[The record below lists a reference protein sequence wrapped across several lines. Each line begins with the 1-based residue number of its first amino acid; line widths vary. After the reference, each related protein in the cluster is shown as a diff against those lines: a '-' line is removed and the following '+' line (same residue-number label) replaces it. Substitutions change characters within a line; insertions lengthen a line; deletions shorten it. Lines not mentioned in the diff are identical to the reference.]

1 MSFDHQAFSDSTSLD
16 SVASVNQLEQDRA
29 LFVGAKYESYYQAQ
43 FEKITPKKQYAGF
56 NIAAFFLGVVWLF
69 YRKMYSYGFMSIGLI
84 VVIGM
89 VEIFLGIESSGA
101 NIGLAVAFGMFGNT
115 LYKHHVDQ
123 QIAKIRQF
131 GNSNVN
137 TELEN
142 RGGTNIVAGSI
153 LLVIWLGLVALAI
166 SAS

>member
-1 MSFDHQAFSDSTSLD
+1 MSFDHPAFPDSTSLD

-69 YRKMYSYGFMSIGLI
+69 YRKMYSYGFMAIGLI
-84 VVIGM
+84 VAIGI
-89 VEIFLGIESSGA
+89 VEILLGIESSGA

-115 LYKHHVDQ
+115 LYRHHVDQ
-123 QIAKIRQF
+123 QIAKTRQL
-131 GNSNVN
+131 GSGSVN

>member
-1 MSFDHQAFSDSTSLD
+1 MSLDHQAFPDSTSLD

-29 LFVGAKYESYYQAQ
+29 LFVCAKYESYYQAQ

-89 VEIFLGIESSGA
+89 VEIILGIESSGA

-115 LYKHHVDQ
+115 LYKYHVDQ
-123 QIAKIRQF
+123 QIAKIHQL
-131 GNSNVN
+131 GSGSVH

-142 RGGTNIVAGSI
+142 RGGTNLIAGSI
-153 LLVIWLGLVALAI
+153 LLVMWLGLVALAI

>member
-16 SVASVNQLEQDRA
+16 SVASVNQPEQDRA
-29 LFVGAKYESYYQAQ
+29 LFVGLKYESYYQAQ

-69 YRKMYSYGFMSIGLI
+69 YRKMYSYGFMAIGLI

-89 VEIFLGIESSGA
+89 VEIILGIESSGA

-115 LYKHHVDQ
+115 LYKYHVNQ
-123 QIAKIRQF
+123 QIAKTRQL
-131 GNSNVN
+131 GSGSVN

>member
-1 MSFDHQAFSDSTSLD
+1 MSFDHPAFSDSTPLEH
-16 SVASVNQLEQDRA
+16 VASVNQLEQDRA

-69 YRKMYSYGFMSIGLI
+69 YRKMYSYGFMAIGLI

-89 VEIFLGIESSGA
+89 VEILLGIESSGA

-123 QIAKIRQF
+123 QIAKVRQF

>member
-1 MSFDHQAFSDSTSLD
+1 MSLDHQAFPDSTSLD
-16 SVASVNQLEQDRA
+16 SVASVNQPEQDRA
-29 LFVGAKYESYYQAQ
+29 LFVGLKYESYYQAQ

-69 YRKMYSYGFMSIGLI
+69 YRKIYSYGFMAIGLI

-89 VEIFLGIESSGA
+89 VEIILGIESSGA

-115 LYKHHVDQ
+115 LYKYHVDQ
-123 QIAKIRQF
+123 QIAKIHQL
-131 GNSNVN
+131 GSGSVH

-142 RGGTNIVAGSI
+142 RGGTNLIAGSI
-153 LLVIWLGLVALAI
+153 LLVMWLGLVALAI

>member
-16 SVASVNQLEQDRA
+16 SVASVNQPEQDRA
-29 LFVGAKYESYYQAQ
+29 LFVGLKYESYYQAQ

-69 YRKMYSYGFMSIGLI
+69 YRKMYSYGFMAIGLI
-84 VVIGM
+84 VAIGM
-89 VEIFLGIESSGA
+89 VEILLGIESSGA

>member
-16 SVASVNQLEQDRA
+16 SVASVNQPEQDRA
-29 LFVGAKYESYYQAQ
+29 LFVGLKYESYYQAQ

-69 YRKMYSYGFMSIGLI
+69 YRKMYRYGFMSIGLI

-89 VEIFLGIESSGA
+89 VEIILGIESSGA

-115 LYKHHVDQ
+115 LYKYHVDQ
-123 QIAKIRQF
+123 QIAKIHQL
-131 GNSNVN
+131 GSGSVH

-142 RGGTNIVAGSI
+142 RGGTNLIAGSI
-153 LLVIWLGLVALAI
+153 LLVMWLGLVALAI

>member
-1 MSFDHQAFSDSTSLD
+1 MSLDHQAFPDSTSLD
-16 SVASVNQLEQDRA
+16 SVASVNQPEQDRA
-29 LFVGAKYESYYQAQ
+29 LFVGLKYESYYQAQ

-89 VEIFLGIESSGA
+89 VEIILGIESSGA

-115 LYKHHVDQ
+115 LYKYHVDQ
-123 QIAKIRQF
+123 QIAKIHQL
-131 GNSNVN
+131 GSGSVH

-142 RGGTNIVAGSI
+142 RGGTNLIAGSI
-153 LLVIWLGLVALAI
+153 LLVMWLGLVALAI

>member
-16 SVASVNQLEQDRA
+16 SVASVNQPEQDRA
-29 LFVGAKYESYYQAQ
+29 LFVGLKYESYYQAQ

-89 VEIFLGIESSGA
+89 VEIILGIESSGA

-115 LYKHHVDQ
+115 LYKYHVDQ
-123 QIAKIRQF
+123 QIAKIHQL
-131 GNSNVN
+131 GSGSVH

-153 LLVIWLGLVALAI
+153 LLVMWLGLVALAI

>member
-1 MSFDHQAFSDSTSLD
+1 MSFDHPAFPDSTSLEH
-16 SVASVNQLEQDRA
+16 VPSVNQLEQDRA
-29 LFVGAKYESYYQAQ
+29 LFVGAKYASYYQAQ

-69 YRKMYSYGFMSIGLI
+69 YRKMYSYGFMAIGLI
-84 VVIGM
+84 VAIGI
-89 VEIFLGIESSGA
+89 VEILLEIESSGA

-115 LYKHHVDQ
+115 LYRHHVDQ
-123 QIAKIRQF
+123 QIAKTRQL
-131 GNSNVN
+131 GSGSVN

-153 LLVIWLGLVALAI
+153 LLVIWLGRSH
-166 SAS
+166 SAY

>member
-29 LFVGAKYESYYQAQ
+29 LFIGVKYESYYQAQ

-69 YRKMYSYGFMSIGLI
+69 YRKMYSYGFMAIGLI
-84 VVIGM
+84 VAIGM
-89 VEIFLGIESSGA
+89 VEILLGIESSGA

-115 LYKHHVDQ
+115 LYRHHVDQ
-123 QIAKIRQF
+123 QIAKTRQL
-131 GNSNVN
+131 GSGSVN

>member
-16 SVASVNQLEQDRA
+16 SVASVNQLEQDRT

-69 YRKMYSYGFMSIGLI
+69 YRKMYSYGFMAIGLI
-84 VVIGM
+84 VAIGI
-89 VEIFLGIESSGA
+89 VEILLGIESSGA

-137 TELEN
+137 TELEKH
-142 RGGTNIVAGSI
+142 GGINLIVGSI
-153 LLVIWLGLVALAI
+153 LLVMWLGLVALAI

>member
-1 MSFDHQAFSDSTSLD
+1 MSFDHPAFPDSTSLEH
-16 SVASVNQLEQDRA
+16 VPSVNQLEQDRA
-29 LFVGAKYESYYQAQ
+29 LFVGAKYASYYQAQ

-69 YRKMYSYGFMSIGLI
+69 YRKMSRYGFMAIGLI
-84 VVIGM
+84 VALGI

-101 NIGLAVAFGMFGNT
+101 NIGLAVAFGMFGKT
-115 LYKHHVDQ
+115 SYKHHVDQ

>member
-1 MSFDHQAFSDSTSLD
+1 MSLDHQAFPDSTSLD

-29 LFVGAKYESYYQAQ
+29 LFIGVKYESYYQAQ
-43 FEKITPKKQYAGF
+43 FEKITPRKQYAGF

-69 YRKMYSYGFMSIGLI
+69 YRKIYSYGFMAIGLI

-89 VEIFLGIESSGA
+89 VEILLGIESSGA

>member
-16 SVASVNQLEQDRA
+16 SVASVNQPEQDRA
-29 LFVGAKYESYYQAQ
+29 LFVGLKYESYYQAQ

-69 YRKMYSYGFMSIGLI
+69 YRKMYRYGFMAIGLI

-115 LYKHHVDQ
+115 LYRHHVDQ
-123 QIAKIRQF
+123 QIAKIRQLGS
-131 GNSNVN
+131 GNVH

-142 RGGTNIVAGSI
+142 RGGTNLIVGSI
-153 LLVIWLGLVALAI
+153 LLVIWLGLAALAI
-166 SAS
+166 SVS

>member
-69 YRKMYSYGFMSIGLI
+69 YRKMYSYGFMAIGLI

-115 LYKHHVDQ
+115 LYRHHVDQ
-123 QIAKIRQF
+123 QIAKTRQL
-131 GNSNVN
+131 GSGSVN

>member
-69 YRKMYSYGFMSIGLI
+69 YRKMYSYGFMAIGLI

-89 VEIFLGIESSGA
+89 VEIILGIESSGA
-101 NIGLAVAFGMFGNT
+101 NIGLAVAFGMFGNN

-123 QIAKIRQF
+123 QTTKIRQF

>member
-16 SVASVNQLEQDRA
+16 SVASVNQPEQDRA
-29 LFVGAKYESYYQAQ
+29 LFVGLKYESYYQAQ

-89 VEIFLGIESSGA
+89 VEIILGIESSGA

-115 LYKHHVDQ
+115 LYKYHVDQ
-123 QIAKIRQF
+123 QIAKIHQL
-131 GNSNVN
+131 GSGSVN

-153 LLVIWLGLVALAI
+153 LLVIWLGLVELAI

>member
-69 YRKMYSYGFMSIGLI
+69 YRKIYSYGFMAIGLI
-84 VVIGM
+84 VAIGI
-89 VEIFLGIESSGA
+89 VEILLGIESSGA

-115 LYKHHVDQ
+115 LYRHHVDQ
-123 QIAKIRQF
+123 QIAKTRQL
-131 GNSNVN
+131 GSGSVN

>member
-1 MSFDHQAFSDSTSLD
+1 MSLNHPAFSDSTPLEH
-16 SVASVNQLEQDRA
+16 VASVNQPEQDRA
-29 LFVGAKYESYYQAQ
+29 LFVGVKYESYYQAQ

-69 YRKMYSYGFMSIGLI
+69 YRKMYSYGFMAIGLI

-89 VEIFLGIESSGA
+89 VEIILGIESSGA

-115 LYKHHVDQ
+115 LYKHHVDK
-123 QIAKIRQF
+123 QIAKIRQLRS
-131 GNSNVN
+131 GSVN

-142 RGGTNIVAGSI
+142 RGGTNLIAGSI

>member
-1 MSFDHQAFSDSTSLD
+1 MSLDHQAFPDSTSLD

-29 LFVGAKYESYYQAQ
+29 LFIGVKYESYYQAQ

-89 VEIFLGIESSGA
+89 VEIILGIESSGA

-115 LYKHHVDQ
+115 LYKYHVDQ
-123 QIAKIRQF
+123 QIAKIHQL
-131 GNSNVN
+131 GSGSVH

-142 RGGTNIVAGSI
+142 RGGTNLIAGSI
-153 LLVIWLGLVALAI
+153 LLVMWLGLVALAI

>member
-1 MSFDHQAFSDSTSLD
+1 MSFDYPAFPDSTSLEH
-16 SVASVNQLEQDRA
+16 VPSVNQLEQDRA
-29 LFVGAKYESYYQAQ
+29 LFVGAKYASYYQAQ

-69 YRKMYSYGFMSIGLI
+69 YRKMYSYGFMAIGLI
-84 VVIGM
+84 VAIGI
-89 VEIFLGIESSGA
+89 VEILLGIESSGA

-115 LYKHHVDQ
+115 LYRHHVDQ
-123 QIAKIRQF
+123 QIAKTRQL
-131 GNSNVN
+131 GSGSVN

>member
-1 MSFDHQAFSDSTSLD
+1 MSFDHQAFTDTTSLD

-29 LFVGAKYESYYQAQ
+29 LFIGVKYESYYQAQ

-69 YRKMYSYGFMSIGLI
+69 YRKMYSYGFMAIGLI

-89 VEIFLGIESSGA
+89 VEILLGIESSGA
-101 NIGLAVAFGMFGNT
+101 NIGLVVAFGMFGNT

>member
-16 SVASVNQLEQDRA
+16 SVASVNQPEQDRA
-29 LFVGAKYESYYQAQ
+29 LFVGLKYESYYQAQ

-69 YRKMYSYGFMSIGLI
+69 YRKMYSYGFMAIGLI
-84 VVIGM
+84 VAIGI
-89 VEIFLGIESSGA
+89 VEILLGIESSGA

>member
-29 LFVGAKYESYYQAQ
+29 LFVGAKYASYYQAQ

-69 YRKMYSYGFMSIGLI
+69 YRKMYSYGFMAIGLI
-84 VVIGM
+84 VVIGI

-101 NIGLAVAFGMFGNT
+101 NIGLAVAFGMFGKT

-142 RGGTNIVAGSI
+142 RGGTNLIAGSI

>member
-16 SVASVNQLEQDRA
+16 SVASVNQPEQDRA
-29 LFVGAKYESYYQAQ
+29 LFVGLKYESYYQAQ

-89 VEIFLGIESSGA
+89 VEIILGIESSGA

-115 LYKHHVDQ
+115 LYKYHVDH
-123 QIAKIRQF
+123 QIAKIHQL
-131 GNSNVN
+131 GSGSVH

-142 RGGTNIVAGSI
+142 RGGTNLIAGSI
-153 LLVIWLGLVALAI
+153 LLVMWLGLVALAI

>member
-1 MSFDHQAFSDSTSLD
+1 MSLDHQAFPDSTSLEH
-16 SVASVNQLEQDRA
+16 VASVNQLEQDRA

-69 YRKMYSYGFMSIGLI
+69 YRKMYSYGFMAIGLI
-84 VVIGM
+84 VAIGI
-89 VEIFLGIESSGA
+89 VEILLGIESSGA

-115 LYKHHVDQ
+115 LYRHHVDQ
-123 QIAKIRQF
+123 QIAKVRQF

-137 TELEN
+137 TEWLCCI
-142 RGGTNIVAGSI
+142 NIQKLSFPQSI
-153 LLVIWLGLVALAI
+153 QI
-166 SAS
+166 

>member
-16 SVASVNQLEQDRA
+16 SVASVNQPEQDRA
-29 LFVGAKYESYYQAQ
+29 LFVGLKYESYYQAQ

-69 YRKMYSYGFMSIGLI
+69 YRKMYSYGFMAIGLI

-89 VEIFLGIESSGA
+89 VEIILGIESSGA

-115 LYKHHVDQ
+115 LYKYHVDQ
-123 QIAKIRQF
+123 QIAKIHQL
-131 GNSNVN
+131 GSGSVH

-142 RGGTNIVAGSI
+142 RGGTNLIAGSI
-153 LLVIWLGLVALAI
+153 LLVMWLGLVALAI

>member
-69 YRKMYSYGFMSIGLI
+69 YRKMYSYGFMAIGLI
-84 VVIGM
+84 VAIGI
-89 VEIFLGIESSGA
+89 VEILLEIESSGA

-115 LYKHHVDQ
+115 LYRHHVDQ
-123 QIAKIRQF
+123 QIAKTRQL
-131 GNSNVN
+131 GSGSVN

>member
-1 MSFDHQAFSDSTSLD
+1 MSLDHQAFPDSTSLD

-69 YRKMYSYGFMSIGLI
+69 YRKMYRYGFMAIGLI

-89 VEIFLGIESSGA
+89 VEILLGIESSGA

-123 QIAKIRQF
+123 QIAKIHQF

-166 SAS
+166 IAS

>member
-1 MSFDHQAFSDSTSLD
+1 MSLDHQAFPDSTSLD

-43 FEKITPKKQYAGF
+43 FEKITPRKQYAGF
-56 NIAAFFLGVVWLF
+56 NIADFFLGVVWLF
-69 YRKMYSYGFMSIGLI
+69 YRKIYSYGFMAIGLI

-89 VEIFLGIESSGA
+89 VEILLGIESSGA
-101 NIGLAVAFGMFGNT
+101 NIGLAVAFGMFGKT

>member
-69 YRKMYSYGFMSIGLI
+69 YRKIYSYGFMAIGLI

-89 VEIFLGIESSGA
+89 VEILLGIESSGA

>member
-69 YRKMYSYGFMSIGLI
+69 YRKMYRYGFMAIGLI

-89 VEIFLGIESSGA
+89 VEILLGIESSGA

>member
-69 YRKMYSYGFMSIGLI
+69 YRKIYSYGFMAIGLI

-89 VEIFLGIESSGA
+89 VEIILGIESSGA

-115 LYKHHVDQ
+115 LYKYHVDQ
-123 QIAKIRQF
+123 QIAKIRQL
-131 GNSNVN
+131 GSGSVN